1 MIFLTL
7 LDDDEYWLKCWRF
20 INPPTKESD
29 VAGKWFGCIFSGKK
43 SINLFIGKCLNRFL
57 FYDASEGGY
66 VTVLRVSCLQQK
78 FGIGTSDN
86 LLKEHEAGKLDIGNV
101 PVADIV
107 MGPLRAIYKENGKW
121 EFPEYPI
128 LKHKFG
134 IIKKENRTKIYDD
147 FIRKSK

>member
-29 VAGKWFGCIFSGKK
+29 VARKWFGGIFSGKK
-43 SINLFIGKCLNRFL
+43 SINLFIGKCLNRF
-57 FYDASEGGY
+57 
-66 VTVLRVSCLQQK
+66 RVSCLQQK

-121 EFPEYPI
+121 EFPEYSI
-128 LKHKFG
+128 LKHKFET
-134 IIKKENRTKIYDD
+134 IKRQNRTKIYDD
-147 FIRKSK
+147 FIRKSM